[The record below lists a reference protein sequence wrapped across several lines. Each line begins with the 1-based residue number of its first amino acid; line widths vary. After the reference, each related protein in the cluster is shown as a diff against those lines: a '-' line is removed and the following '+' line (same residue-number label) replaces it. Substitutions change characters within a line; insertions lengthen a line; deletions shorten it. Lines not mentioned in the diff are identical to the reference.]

1 MVPKGTSQNRLPRQG
16 GSFLALKRGI
26 GPALPRG
33 WLSLAGSDAGASTGG
48 GSGRLGSGGRRPRV
62 RPPPGTG
69 AEFRRRLAA
78 CTGIAPSR
86 AGAAKFVDSA

>member
-16 GSFLALKRGI
+16 GSFSALKSGI

-78 CTGIAPSR
+78 STGATPSR
-86 AGAAKFVDSA
+86 AGAAKYDGLA

>member
-1 MVPKGTSQNRLPRQG
+1 MKS
-16 GSFLALKRGI
+16 GS

-33 WLSLAGSDAGASTGG
+33 WHSVAGSEAGARTGG
-48 GSGRLGSGGRRPRV
+48 GSGRVGSGGLRPRV

-78 CTGIAPSR
+78 STGATPSR
-86 AGAAKFVDSA
+86 AGAAKYDDLA

>member
-1 MVPKGTSQNRLPRQG
+1 MKS
-16 GSFLALKRGI
+16 GS

-33 WLSLAGSDAGASTGG
+33 WHSVAGSEAGARTGG
-48 GSGRLGSGGRRPRV
+48 GSGRLGSGGLRPRV

-78 CTGIAPSR
+78 STGVARSR
-86 AGAAKFVDSA
+86 AGDAKYVDLA